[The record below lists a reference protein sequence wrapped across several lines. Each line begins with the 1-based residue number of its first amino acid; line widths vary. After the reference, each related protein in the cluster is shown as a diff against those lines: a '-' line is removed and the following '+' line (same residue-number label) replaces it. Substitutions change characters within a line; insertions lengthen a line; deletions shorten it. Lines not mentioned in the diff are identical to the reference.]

1 MSVRLEITR
10 ATDIAVRAVQFL
22 AATNAPV
29 TAAVLAAHA
38 GTTAGFLSQSLGRMV
53 RRGWLTSE
61 PGPKGGYRW
70 AVDPS
75 TVSVLDVIEA
85 LEGEV
90 ALTEC
95 VLSSGACRDGAS
107 CLAHGAWRAARDVL
121 VDTLRKAM
129 LAPAPTPPAHG
140 RP

>member
-1 MSVRLEITR
+1 M
-10 ATDIAVRAVQFL
+10 RAVQRL
-22 AATNAPV
+22 AQSDAPL

-38 GTTAGFLSQSLGRMV
+38 GTTAGFLSQPLGRMV

-70 AVDPS
+70 STDPS

-95 VLSSGACRDGAS
+95 VLSSGACRDTAP
-107 CLAHGAWRAARDVL
+107 CLAHGAWRAAREVL
-121 VDTLRKAM
+121 VDRLREVM
-129 LAPAPTPPAHG
+129 IAPAPA
-140 RP
+140 